1 MAKITFKG
9 RFITVEERNVNM
21 KGKKLVF
28 ERVLSTDVAV
38 ILPFLDDETVVM
50 EKNYRPAIGKYLL
63 ELPAGA
69 VDEGESPKEAAGREL
84 EEETGYAAG
93 KLEFLFRAYLSP
105 GSSNCDAYFFRATK
119 LRKTKQRLEEG
130 EMLEVKP
137 MRLTALL
144 KMIKHKEI
152 EDAKTI
158 AGILYHAHTS
168 RSP

>member
-9 RFITVEERNVNM
+9 KFITVEEQNVRM
-21 KGKKLVF
+21 KGKTLVF
-28 ERVLSTDVAV
+28 ERVLSSDVVV
-38 ILPFLDDETVVM
+38 ILPFLDDESVVM

-63 ELPAGA
+63 ELPAGM
-69 VDEGESPKEAAGREL
+69 VEKGESSKEAAGREL

-119 LRKTKQRLEEG
+119 LRKAKQRLEEG

-137 MRLTALL
+137 MKLTALL

-152 EDAKTI
+152 EDTKTV
-158 AGILYHAHTS
+158 AGILYHVS
-168 RSP
+168 MS